1 MIFELSHSEHVFDFI
16 TRLKVLPTQLHLLEA
31 GLIQEVCLAL
41 LLTSHFIQDPCVNQ
55 FSLRLAFI
63 DHSIHGD
70 GPLVIRLVHQ

>member
-1 MIFELSHSEHVFDFI
+1 MIFEFSHSENIFDFI
-16 TRLKVLPTQLHLLEA
+16 TRFKVLAQLHLLEA
-31 GLIQEVCLAL
+31 GLIQEVRLAL
-41 LLTSHFIQDPCVNQ
+41 LLASHFIQDPRVNQ